1 VTDADHPID
10 TKARVGFIGKRLGRF
25 LITAELGRGGMA
37 TVYRAHDPEL
47 GRDVAIKVMHG
58 FFAGRPELEARFR
71 REANAVATIRH
82 PSILNVFDFAP
93 PAGEEP
99 GYIVSEV
106 IEGPGLRAVLE
117 AQGGKLPPEVAAVI
131 VARLAEALG
140 AAHAAGI
147 VHRDVKPDNVMIDRA
162 NGAARVVL
170 TDFGVAHVS
179 SLDTMTATGAVL
191 GSPAFMSPEQARSE
205 DVNATSDVFSL
216 GSTLYQLCTGHLPF
230 SGKDPLAVITGIL
243 RGQYRR
249 PSEIEPK
256 VGPAMEQIIVR
267 CLQTA
272 PAARFANGTEVARA
286 LREAIAPVRE
296 AARLGDEGAALA
308 RFLADGPGFEAELGP
323 AVARVALEAAEA
335 ARRQG
340 HTARALAEVGRALAY
355 APGDSTA
362 RAMLDR
368 IGSGARA
375 RSRWARAGAVLGL
388 LLVAA
393 GGAATWRALHRPPA
407 GKAAPSSAGADSRA
421 GGAAGP
427 IAAPKAPPA
436 IAAAALASTPPA
448 TTDGRP
454 AATGPATSVAAPK
467 TGTPSSSKPASRT
480 RAPRGGDRP
489 GTARPAATTAAAP
502 GEATGRPGA
511 ARAGARPETRTGA
524 AAGAVTT
531 AAASPAHPEE
541 KPGGDPAAAPTPA
554 APAAAPPVAPAQ
566 KASLTLRASY
576 GFCEPSLDAQAPSL
590 RANYNDLAPG
600 RHDIYCTM
608 PQGGPKVHVTAYE
621 LRPGAR
627 ASLVIVPGPAG
638 RPIIGRT
645 E

>member
-10 TKARVGFIGKRLGRF
+10 TTARVGFIGKRLGRF
-25 LITAELGRGGMA
+25 LITGELGRGGMA
-37 TVYRAHDPEL
+37 TVYRARDPQL

-82 PSILNVFDFAP
+82 PSILNVFDFSP

-99 GYIVSEV
+99 GYIVSEL
-106 IEGPGLRAVLE
+106 IEGPGLRAVLD
-117 AQGGKLPPEVAAVI
+117 AHGGKLPPEVAALI

-162 NGAARVVL
+162 NGGARIVL

-205 DVNATSDVFSL
+205 EVSATSDVFSL

-256 VGPAMEQIIVR
+256 VGAAVEQVIVR
-267 CLQTA
+267 CLQTS

-286 LREAIAPVRE
+286 LREAVAPVRE
-296 AARLGDEGAALA
+296 AARLDDEGAALA
-308 RFLADGPGFEAELGP
+308 RFLADAPAFQAELGP
-323 AVARVALEAAEA
+323 AVAHVALEEAET
-335 ARRQG
+335 ARRRG

-355 APGDSTA
+355 VPGDPTA
-362 RAMLDR
+362 RALLDR
-368 IGSGARA
+368 IGSGARW
-375 RSRWARAGAVLGL
+375 RSRWARVATVLGL
-388 LLVAA
+388 LLAA
-393 GGAATWRALHRPPA
+393 GAGSTLAWRAWNRPPA
-407 GKAAPSSAGADSRA
+407 ARQEAARGPGATATASTEAPVAPSGVTEPPAPTPLPASAPPPTPSP
-421 GGAAGP
+421 AAGTDASP
-427 IAAPKAPPA
+427 LAAVKSGAPSGPKAPPRSRA
-436 IAAAALASTPPA
+436 VRAG
-448 TTDGRP
+448 DRP
-454 AATGPATSVAAPK
+454 AA
-467 TGTPSSSKPASRT
+467 
-480 RAPRGGDRP
+480 
-489 GTARPAATTAAAP
+489 ARPTTAAA
-502 GEATGRPGA
+502 GA
-511 ARAGARPETRTGA
+511 ARGSTNQTSPARAATAPETPAVTPAGAI
-524 AAGAVTT
+524 
-531 AAASPAHPEE
+531 AHATDE
-541 KPGGDPAAAPTPA
+541 KPASVPAAPPAAAA
-554 APAAAPPVAPAQ
+554 VAPDTPTQ

-590 RANYNDLAPG
+590 RANYNDLSPG
-600 RHDIYCTM
+600 RHDIFCTM
-608 PQGGPKVHVTAYE
+608 PQGGPKVHVTTYD